1 MSSEKL
7 ATFIEVWEHVYPPF
21 NSFFYLGYQEWE
33 ARYEEHGRHKAYRHK
48 TFFAFIHI
56 VYASSHLYRVEIKD
70 VVDTVYI
77 FCFTHSWSSQ
87 WET

>member
-7 ATFIEVWEHVYPPF
+7 ATFIEVREHVYPPF
-21 NSFFYLGYQEWE
+21 NSFFYLGYQELE
-33 ARYEEHGRHKAYRHK
+33 AGYEEHGPHK

-56 VYASSHLYRVEIKD
+56 VYASSHVYRVEIKD
-70 VVDTVYI
+70 VVDTVCI